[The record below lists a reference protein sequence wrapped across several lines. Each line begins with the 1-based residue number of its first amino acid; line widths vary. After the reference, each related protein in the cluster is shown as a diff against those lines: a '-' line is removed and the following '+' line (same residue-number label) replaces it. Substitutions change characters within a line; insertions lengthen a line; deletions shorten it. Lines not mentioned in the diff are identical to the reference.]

1 MKRSIFF
8 KVFGG
13 YLLIILAFAVLVL
26 VFSSRAIK
34 TFYLDTLSH
43 NLEDLGRSLKFKAV
57 PLLEEGRIGELDT
70 FVKEFGK
77 SIRTR
82 ITIVDKEG
90 VVLADS
96 DENPEIMENHKFR
109 PEIYRALAGDKGQ
122 SIRYSDTVQ
131 ADMLYVGLPI
141 EMNGQIVG
149 ALRVSL
155 YLKDVSRLFSSLR
168 ANIWRIVGLITVL
181 SLLGAFIFARSLSR
195 PMKELRYASQRI
207 ASGDFDAKV
216 LLKKGRD
223 ELREL
228 ADSFN
233 FMSEQIK
240 DLFTQLSRQKEE
252 LDSIL
257 SSMEEGLL
265 ALDKD
270 GKIIFSNESF
280 EKIID
285 TERVEGKLYWEVL
298 REPKFGELIR
308 RIQEEKKNLAEEIM
322 LKERTFL
329 CRAAFLPSREEIVV
343 TLLDLTRTRDIEKI
357 KKDFV
362 VNVSHELRTP
372 LTAIKGYVET
382 LYEEADVKSRN
393 YLEIIRKHT
402 DRLINIVKDL
412 LFLSELEEKG
422 FMLQIEKLNLKV
434 LIENIL
440 KIFEQELKEKKL
452 KAELRAEADLPLIE
466 GDPFK
471 LEQMFI
477 NIIDNAVKYTK
488 KGKIT
493 ISLKKEDR
501 NARIE
506 IQDTGIGVPKEHLDR
521 IFERFYVIDKSRSK
535 KLGGTGLGLSIV
547 RHIALLHDGDVSV
560 KSTPDKGTT
569 FTILLPL

>member
-13 YLLIILAFAVLVL
+13 YLLIIIAFAVLVL

-34 TFYLDTLSH
+34 TFYLDTLSN
-43 NLEDLGRSLKFKAV
+43 NLEDLGKSLMFKTV
-57 PLLEEGRIGELDT
+57 PLLEEGRLGELDA

-77 SIRTR
+77 SISTR
-82 ITIVDKEG
+82 ITIVDQEG

-109 PEIYRALAGDKGQ
+109 PEIYRALAGHKGQ
-122 SIRYSDTVQ
+122 AIRFSDTVQ
-131 ADMLYVGLPI
+131 AEMLYVGLPL
-141 EMNGQIVG
+141 EMNGQIAG

-155 YLKDVSRLFSSLR
+155 YLEEVNRLFSSLR
-168 ANIWRIVGLITVL
+168 TNIWRIVGLITLL

-207 ASGDFDAKV
+207 ASGDFGAKV
-216 LLKKGRD
+216 LLKNRD

-252 LDSIL
+252 LDSVL
-257 SSMEEGLL
+257 SSMEEGLI
-265 ALDKD
+265 ALDKNGGILFGND
-270 GKIIFSNESF
+270 SFKKIVANDRI
-280 EKIID
+280 
-285 TERVEGKLYWEVL
+285 EGKSYWEVL
-298 REPKFGELIR
+298 REPKFAELIR
-308 RIQEEKKNLAEEIM
+308 KVQEEKKSLAEEIL

-329 CRAAFLPSREEIVV
+329 CSAAFLPSREEMVV
-343 TLLDLTRTRDIEKI
+343 TLHDLTGIRDLEKI
-357 KKDFV
+357 KKEFV

-382 LYEEADVKSRN
+382 LYEEADAKSRN
-393 YLEIIRKHT
+393 YLEIIRRHT

-412 LFLSELEEKG
+412 LILSELEEKG
-422 FMLQIEKLNLKV
+422 FRLQTEKLDLKN
-434 LIENIL
+434 LIESIL
-440 KIFEQELKEKKL
+440 KIFEPRIKEKKFNVEL
-452 KAELRAEADLPLIE
+452 KAEDSLPLIE

-471 LEQMFI
+471 LEQMLI
-477 NIIDNAVKYTK
+477 NVIDNAVKFTK
-488 KGKIT
+488 KGKIV
-493 ISLKKEDR
+493 ISLKKESM

-506 IQDTGIGVPKEHLDR
+506 IQDTGIGIPKEHLDR
-521 IFERFYVIDKSRSK
+521 IFERFYVSDKSRSK

-547 RHIALLHDGDVSV
+547 KHIALLHNGDVSV
-560 KSTPDKGTT
+560 KSTPGKGTT

>member
-26 VFSSRAIK
+26 VFSFRAIK

-43 NLEDLGRSLKFKAV
+43 NLEDLGRSLKFKAI

-77 SIRTR
+77 SISTR

-109 PEIYRALAGDKGQ
+109 PEIYRALAGHKSQ
-122 SIRYSDTVQ
+122 AIRFSDTVQ
-131 ADMLYVGLPI
+131 EDMLYVGLPI
-141 EMNGQIVG
+141 EMKGQVAG
-149 ALRVSL
+149 ALRISL
-155 YLKDVSRLFSSLR
+155 YLKDVNRLFSSLR
-168 ANIWRIVGLITVL
+168 TNIWRIVGLIMVL

-195 PMKELRYASQRI
+195 PMKELRFASQRI

-216 LLKKGRD
+216 LLKSRD

-240 DLFTQLSRQKEE
+240 ELFTQLSRQKEE
-252 LDSIL
+252 LDSVL
-257 SSMEEGLL
+257 SSMEEGLI
-265 ALDKD
+265 ALDKNGEILFGND
-270 GKIIFSNESF
+270 SFKKIIANDR
-280 EKIID
+280 I
-285 TERVEGKLYWEVL
+285 EGKSYWEVL

-308 RIQEEKKNLAEEIM
+308 KVQEEKKNLAEEIM

-329 CRAAFLPSREEIVV
+329 CSAAFLPSRQETVV
-343 TLLDLTRTRDIEKI
+343 TLHDLTRIRDLEKI

-372 LTAIKGYVET
+372 LTAIKGYIET
-382 LYEEADVKSRN
+382 LYEEADAKSRN
-393 YLEIIRKHT
+393 YLEIIRRHT

-412 LFLSELEEKG
+412 LLLSELEEKE
-422 FMLQIEKLNLKV
+422 FRLQTEKLNLKS
-434 LIENIL
+434 LIESIL
-440 KIFEQELKEKKL
+440 KIFMPRIKEKKL
-452 KAELRAEADLPLIE
+452 CVKLTAEDSLPLIE

-471 LEQMFI
+471 LEQMLI
-477 NIIDNAVKYTK
+477 NVIDNAVKYTK
-488 KGKIT
+488 KGKIE

-506 IQDTGIGVPKEHLDR
+506 IQDTGIGIPKEYLDR

-547 RHIALLHDGDVSV
+547 KHIALLHNGDVYV
-560 KSTPDKGTT
+560 KSTPGKGTT
-569 FTILLPL
+569 FTILLPF

>member
-26 VFSSRAIK
+26 VFSFRAIK

-43 NLEDLGRSLKFKAV
+43 NLEDLGRSLKFKAI

-77 SIRTR
+77 SISTR

-109 PEIYRALAGDKGQ
+109 PEIYRALAGHKSQ
-122 SIRYSDTVQ
+122 AIRFSDTVQ
-131 ADMLYVGLPI
+131 EDMLYVGLPI
-141 EMNGQIVG
+141 EMKGQVAG
-149 ALRVSL
+149 ALRISL
-155 YLKDVSRLFSSLR
+155 YLKDVNRLFSSLR
-168 ANIWRIVGLITVL
+168 TNIWRIVGLIMVL

-195 PMKELRYASQRI
+195 PMKELRFASQRI

-216 LLKKGRD
+216 LLKSRD

-240 DLFTQLSRQKEE
+240 ELFTQLSRQKEE
-252 LDSIL
+252 LDSVL
-257 SSMEEGLL
+257 SSMEEGLI
-265 ALDKD
+265 ALDKNGEILFGND
-270 GKIIFSNESF
+270 SFKKIIANDR
-280 EKIID
+280 I
-285 TERVEGKLYWEVL
+285 EGKSYWEVL

-308 RIQEEKKNLAEEIM
+308 KVQEEKKNLAEEIM

-329 CRAAFLPSREEIVV
+329 CSAAFLPSRQETVV
-343 TLLDLTRTRDIEKI
+343 TLHDLTRIRDLEKI

-372 LTAIKGYVET
+372 LTAIKGYIET
-382 LYEEADVKSRN
+382 LYEEADAKSRN
-393 YLEIIRKHT
+393 YLEIIRRHT

-412 LFLSELEEKG
+412 LLLSELEEKE
-422 FMLQIEKLNLKV
+422 FRLQTEKLNLKS
-434 LIENIL
+434 LIESIL
-440 KIFEQELKEKKL
+440 KIFMPRIKEKKL
-452 KAELRAEADLPLIE
+452 CVKLTAEDSLPLIE

-471 LEQMFI
+471 LEQMLI
-477 NIIDNAVKYTK
+477 NVIDNAVKYTK
-488 KGKIT
+488 KGKIE

-501 NARIE
+501 NVRIE
-506 IQDTGIGVPKEHLDR
+506 IQDTGIGIPKEYLDR

-547 RHIALLHDGDVSV
+547 KHIALLHNGDVYV
-560 KSTPDKGTT
+560 KSTPGKGTT
-569 FTILLPL
+569 FTILLPF

>member
-57 PLLEEGRIGELDT
+57 PLLEEGRVGELDT

-77 SIRTR
+77 SISTR
-82 ITIVDKEG
+82 ITIVDQEG

-109 PEIYRALAGDKGQ
+109 PEIYRALAGYKGQ
-122 SIRYSDTVQ
+122 AIRFSDTVQ
-131 ADMLYVGLPI
+131 ADMLYVGLPL
-141 EMNGQIVG
+141 EMNGQIAG

-155 YLKDVSRLFSSLR
+155 YLEDINRLFSSLR
-168 ANIWRIVGLITVL
+168 KNIWRIVGLITVL
-181 SLLGAFIFARSLSR
+181 SLLGAFIFTRSLSR

-207 ASGDFDAKV
+207 ASGDFNAKV
-216 LLKKGRD
+216 LLKSRD

-240 DLFTQLSRQKEE
+240 KLFTQLSRQKEE
-252 LDSIL
+252 LDSVL

-265 ALDKD
+265 ALDNN

-298 REPKFGELIR
+298 REPKFGELIKKV
-308 RIQEEKKNLAEEIM
+308 QEEKKNLTEEIM

-329 CRAAFLPSREEIVV
+329 CSAAFLPSREETVV
-343 TLLDLTRTRDIEKI
+343 TLHDLTRIRDIEKI

-382 LYEEADVKSRN
+382 LSEEVGAKSRN
-393 YLEIIRKHT
+393 YVEIIRRHT

-412 LFLSELEEKG
+412 LLLSELEEKG
-422 FMLQIEKLNLKV
+422 FMLQTEKLNLKS
-434 LIENIL
+434 LIESIL
-440 KIFEQELKEKKL
+440 KIFEPSIKEKKL
-452 KAELRAEADLPLIE
+452 NVELKAEDSLPLIE

-471 LEQMFI
+471 
-477 NIIDNAVKYTK
+477 
-488 KGKIT
+488 
-493 ISLKKEDR
+493 
-501 NARIE
+501 
-506 IQDTGIGVPKEHLDR
+506 
-521 IFERFYVIDKSRSK
+521 
-535 KLGGTGLGLSIV
+535 
-547 RHIALLHDGDVSV
+547 
-560 KSTPDKGTT
+560 
-569 FTILLPL
+569 

>member
-1 MKRSIFF
+1 MRRSIFF

-13 YLLIILAFAVLVL
+13 YLLIILVFAVLVL

-43 NLEDLGRSLKFKAV
+43 NLEDLGRSLMFKIV
-57 PLLEEGRIGELDT
+57 PLLDEGRLGELDT

-77 SIRTR
+77 SISTR
-82 ITIVDKEG
+82 ITIVDQEG

-96 DENPEIMENHKFR
+96 DENPEQMENHKFR
-109 PEIYRALAGDKGQ
+109 PEIYRALAGRKGQ
-122 SIRYSDTVQ
+122 AIRFSDTVQ
-131 ADMLYVGLPI
+131 EDMLYVGLPL
-141 EMNGQIVG
+141 EMNGQIAG

-155 YLKDVSRLFSSLR
+155 YLKEVNQLFSSLR
-168 ANIWRIVGLITVL
+168 TNIWRIVGLIAAL

-207 ASGDFDAKV
+207 ASGDFEARV
-216 LLKKGRD
+216 LLKSRD

-252 LDSIL
+252 LDSVL
-257 SSMEEGLL
+257 SSMEEGLI
-265 ALDKD
+265 ALDKNGEILFGND
-270 GKIIFSNESF
+270 SFKKIIANDR
-280 EKIID
+280 I
-285 TERVEGKLYWEVL
+285 EGKSYWEVL

-308 RIQEEKKNLAEEIM
+308 KVQEEKKNLAEEIM

-329 CRAAFLPSREEIVV
+329 CSAAFLPSREETVV
-343 TLLDLTRTRDIEKI
+343 SLHDLTRIRDLEKI
-357 KKDFV
+357 KKEFV

-382 LYEEADVKSRN
+382 LYEQADAKSRN
-393 YLEIIRKHT
+393 YLEIVRRHT

-412 LFLSELEEKG
+412 LLLSELEEKE
-422 FMLQIEKLNLKV
+422 FRLQTEKLNLKS
-434 LIENIL
+434 LIESSL
-440 KIFEQELKEKKL
+440 KIFEPRIKEKKL
-452 KAELRAEADLPLIE
+452 SVKLTVEGSFPLIE
-466 GDPFK
+466 GDSFK
-471 LEQMFI
+471 LEQMLI
-477 NIIDNAVKYTK
+477 NILDNAVKYTK
-488 KGKIT
+488 KGMIA
-493 ISLKKEDR
+493 ISLKKE
-501 NARIE
+501 NTKARIE
-506 IQDTGIGVPKEHLDR
+506 IQDTGIGIPKEHLDR

-547 RHIALLHDGDVSV
+547 KHIALLHNGGVSV
-560 KSTPDKGTT
+560 NSTPGKGTT

>member
-13 YLLIILAFAVLVL
+13 YILIILAFAVLVL
-26 VFSSRAIK
+26 VLSSRAIK

-43 NLEDLGRSLKFKAV
+43 HLEDLGRSLKFKAV

-77 SIRTR
+77 GISTR
-82 ITIVDKEG
+82 ITIVDQEG

-96 DENPEIMENHKFR
+96 DEDPEIMENHKFR
-109 PEIYRALAGDKGQ
+109 PEIYRALAGHKGQ
-122 SIRYSDTVQ
+122 AIRFSDTVQ
-131 ADMLYVGLPI
+131 ADMVYVGLPI
-141 EMNGQIVG
+141 EMNGQIAG

-155 YLKDVSRLFSSLR
+155 YLKDINRLFSSLR
-168 ANIWRIVGLITVL
+168 TNIWRIVGLITLL

-195 PMKELRYASQRI
+195 PMKELRHASQRI
-207 ASGDFDAKV
+207 ASGDFEAKV
-216 LLKKGRD
+216 LLKSRD

-228 ADSFN
+228 AESFN
-233 FMSEQIK
+233 HMSEQIK

-252 LDSIL
+252 LNSVL
-257 SSMEEGLL
+257 SSMEEGLI
-265 ALDKD
+265 ALDKNGEILFGND
-270 GKIIFSNESF
+270 SFKKIIANDR
-280 EKIID
+280 I
-285 TERVEGKLYWEVL
+285 EGKSYWEVL

-308 RIQEEKKNLAEEIM
+308 KVQEEKKNLAEEII

-329 CRAAFLPSREEIVV
+329 CSASFLPSREETVV
-343 TLLDLTRTRDIEKI
+343 TLHDLTRIRDLEKI

-382 LYEEADVKSRN
+382 LYEEADAKSRN
-393 YLEIIRKHT
+393 YLDIVRRHT

-412 LFLSELEEKG
+412 LLLSELEEKG
-422 FMLQIEKLNLKV
+422 FRLQTEKLNLKS
-434 LIENIL
+434 LIKSIL
-440 KIFEQELKEKKL
+440 KIFEPRIKEKKL
-452 KAELRAEADLPLIE
+452 SVKLTAEDSLPLIE
-466 GDPFK
+466 GDFFK
-471 LEQMFI
+471 LEQMLI
-477 NIIDNAVKYTK
+477 NVIDNAVKYTT
-488 KGKIT
+488 KGRIE
-493 ISLKKEDR
+493 ISLKKEDQ

-506 IQDTGIGVPKEHLDR
+506 IQDTGIGIPKEHLDR

-547 RHIALLHDGDVSV
+547 KHIALLHNGEVSV
-560 KSTPDKGTT
+560 KSTPGKGTT

>member
-57 PLLEEGRIGELDT
+57 PLLEEGRVGELDT

-77 SIRTR
+77 SISTR
-82 ITIVDKEG
+82 ITIVDQEG

-109 PEIYRALAGDKGQ
+109 PEIYRALAGYKGQ
-122 SIRYSDTVQ
+122 AIRFSDTVQ
-131 ADMLYVGLPI
+131 ADMLYVGLPL
-141 EMNGQIVG
+141 EMNGQIAG

-155 YLKDVSRLFSSLR
+155 YLEDINRLFSSLR
-168 ANIWRIVGLITVL
+168 KNIWRIVGLITVL
-181 SLLGAFIFARSLSR
+181 SLLGAFIFTRSLSR

-207 ASGDFDAKV
+207 ASGDFNAKV
-216 LLKKGRD
+216 LLKSRD

-240 DLFTQLSRQKEE
+240 KLFTQLSRQKEE
-252 LDSIL
+252 LDSVL

-265 ALDKD
+265 ALDNN

-298 REPKFGELIR
+298 REPKFGELIKKV
-308 RIQEEKKNLAEEIM
+308 QEEKKNLTEEIM

-329 CRAAFLPSREEIVV
+329 CSAAFLPSREETVV
-343 TLLDLTRTRDIEKI
+343 TLHDLTRIRDIEKI

-382 LYEEADVKSRN
+382 LSEEVGAKSRN
-393 YLEIIRKHT
+393 YVEIIRRHT

-412 LFLSELEEKG
+412 LLLSELEEKG
-422 FMLQIEKLNLKV
+422 FMLQTEKLNLKS
-434 LIENIL
+434 LIESIL
-440 KIFEQELKEKKL
+440 KIFEPSIKEKKL
-452 KAELRAEADLPLIE
+452 NVELKAEDSLPLIE

-471 LEQMFI
+471 LEQMLI

-488 KGKIT
+488 KGRIV
-493 ISLKKEDR
+493 ISLKKENR

-506 IQDTGIGVPKEHLDR
+506 IQDTGMGIPKEHLDR

-547 RHIALLHDGDVSV
+547 KHIALLHDGDVSV
-560 KSTPDKGTT
+560 KSTPGKGTT
-569 FTILLPL
+569 FITLLPL

>member
-26 VFSSRAIK
+26 VFSFRAIK

-43 NLEDLGRSLKFKAV
+43 NLEDLGRSLKFKAI

-77 SIRTR
+77 SISTR

-109 PEIYRALAGDKGQ
+109 PEIYRALAGHKSQ
-122 SIRYSDTVQ
+122 AIRFSDTVQ
-131 ADMLYVGLPI
+131 EDMLYVGLPI
-141 EMNGQIVG
+141 EMKGQVAG
-149 ALRVSL
+149 ALRISL
-155 YLKDVSRLFSSLR
+155 YLKDVNRLFSSLR
-168 ANIWRIVGLITVL
+168 TNIWRIVGLIMVL

-195 PMKELRYASQRI
+195 PMKELRFASQRI

-216 LLKKGRD
+216 LLKSRD

-240 DLFTQLSRQKEE
+240 ELFTQLSRQKEE
-252 LDSIL
+252 LNSVL
-257 SSMEEGLL
+257 SSMEEGLI
-265 ALDKD
+265 ALDKNGEILFGND
-270 GKIIFSNESF
+270 SFKKIIANDR
-280 EKIID
+280 I
-285 TERVEGKLYWEVL
+285 EGKSYWEVL

-308 RIQEEKKNLAEEIM
+308 KVQEEKKNLAEEIM

-329 CRAAFLPSREEIVV
+329 CSAAFLPSRQETVV
-343 TLLDLTRTRDIEKI
+343 TLHDLTRIRDLEKI

-372 LTAIKGYVET
+372 LTAIKGYIET
-382 LYEEADVKSRN
+382 LYEEADAKSRN
-393 YLEIIRKHT
+393 YLEIIRRHT

-412 LFLSELEEKG
+412 LLLSELEEKE
-422 FMLQIEKLNLKV
+422 FRLQTEKLNLKS
-434 LIENIL
+434 LIESIL
-440 KIFEQELKEKKL
+440 KIFMPRIKEKKL
-452 KAELRAEADLPLIE
+452 CVKLTAEDSLPLIE

-471 LEQMFI
+471 LEQMLI
-477 NIIDNAVKYTK
+477 NVIDNAVKYTK
-488 KGKIT
+488 KGKIE

-506 IQDTGIGVPKEHLDR
+506 IQDTGIGIPKEYLDR

-547 RHIALLHDGDVSV
+547 KHIALLHNGDVYV
-560 KSTPDKGTT
+560 KSTPGKGTT
-569 FTILLPL
+569 FTILLPF